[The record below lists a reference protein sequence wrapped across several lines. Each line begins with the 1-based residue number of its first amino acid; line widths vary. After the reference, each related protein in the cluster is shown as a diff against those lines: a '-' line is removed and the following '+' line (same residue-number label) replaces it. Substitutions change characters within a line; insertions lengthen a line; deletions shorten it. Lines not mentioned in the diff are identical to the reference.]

1 MTVLDASALLAF
13 LQGEAGAD
21 VVEAV
26 LQDDGVCAAVNWSET
41 AQKVRARG
49 ADWPLA
55 RSLLIGY
62 GVAGRTRRP
71 AGRRTRRR
79 AVDRRQRTFA
89 GRPALPGRRRAPGVE
104 GVDGRSGVAGRRPC
118 RADPLTRSCPCR
130 RPGQVSV
137 CGGGADR

>member
-1 MTVLDASALLAF
+1 MTVLDASALLGF

-62 GVAGRTRRP
+62 GVRVEPVGQPDAE
-71 AGRRTRRR
+71 R
-79 AVDRRQRTFA
+79 AADLWNVGSGLSLGDRLCLAVAERL
-89 GRPALPGRRRAPGVE
+89 GSKAL
-104 GVDGRSGVAGRRPC
+104 
-118 RADPLTRSCPCR
+118 T
-130 RPGQVSV
+130 
-137 CGGGADR
+137 ADRAWPNDDRVVQIR